1 MFLRSVKMEDLQ
13 AMGSIWGTKD
23 GAARDLMPRADL
35 EKRELVMMRCFR
47 HDTYRLVHEAQGAA
61 GTQVLAVELARPSER
76 RTTNFT
82 AVRGKGE
89 RWYVQDA
96 QIEPVREW
104 CGTNR

>member
-1 MFLRSVKMEDLQ
+1 
-13 AMGSIWGTKD
+13 
-23 GAARDLMPRADL
+23 MPRADL
-35 EKRELVMMRCFR
+35 ERRELVMMRCFR
-47 HDTYRLVHEAQGAA
+47 HDTYRITHEAQGAG

-76 RTTNFT
+76 RSTNFT

-104 CGTNR
+104 CGTSR